1 MRGPMCLLPCQYAY
15 ELSLCEAAARAPAID
30 DDELVPAPPHD
41 AAMGPAPDEHQLRL
55 RRRAAELRTRR
66 ELHADIRRLRI
77 SVAAARAKR
86 TKMLDSDE
94 AAKPELEK
102 LLGAASSLASFL
114 SVRSSLGGADAVEP
128 DAHLLPPP
136 LFVLHAHASLL
147 IGSPK
152 LGATI
157 YSVTISPRKPD
168 PAATAAALPAARAH
182 PLTVRLEI
190 MCARTRLVLVFEY
203 FPHLHVL
210 GVCAPGGGSE
220 LLAAVDAGD
229 DGRTFPHCRAL
240 LAASRGT
247 APLRVGALLPAVP
260 FRWAQWLGGIEA
272 ELPDSW
278 VASSELTAPAA
289 ASKAP
294 PRLSLADVLAI
305 LGSL

>member
-1 MRGPMCLLPCQYAY
+1 MLELKHQLDEAGSASHELTSTRAQYAY

-77 SVAAARAKR
+77 SVAGMFDSDEAAKYYNSDEAAKYYILR

-136 LFVLHAHASLL
+136 LFVLHAH
-147 IGSPK
+147 
-152 LGATI
+152 
-157 YSVTISPRKPD
+157 
-168 PAATAAALPAARAH
+168 
-182 PLTVRLEI
+182 
-190 MCARTRLVLVFEY
+190 Y